1 MMKFYILIRSNCFFE
16 IFNALWDTRLRIN
29 FVKVFRWILEE
40 IIANN
45 TFLFNFHDESFYVFG
60 VIIKQNREELTYKLW
75 DFFIMVIQFC
85 VKEIDCFIDK
95 FLILQEIISWAFF
108 FFYLN
113 NFMRNIPKRHPLLFI
128 IWRDKRN
135 ETAPKFYYF

>member
-1 MMKFYILIRSNCFFE
+1 MEFYILIRSNCFFE
-16 IFNALWDTRLRIN
+16 IFNAVWDTRLRIN

-108 FFYLN
+108 IFYFN

-135 ETAPKFYYF
+135 EAAPKFHYF